1 MSRSRRLLSVLAVSS
16 LLGLAACGGEST
28 AEPDGPDAGS
38 DVTFTGDPVTILSM
52 APYDNPIL
60 DRKEILEVVEAAVK
74 KVNADGGIN
83 GSELKLVTCN
93 EGFDPNMA
101 ADCAREAVNRDVAA
115 VVGGFAGNGDVILP
129 ILEEAGIP
137 WLGTPLISA
146 GELTSA
152 VSFPLSAGAAG
163 LAGLGLQAAKDGCK
177 TVAAPSTETG
187 TASTGLGLLIGAG
200 AQAGGVKEVET
211 IRMPPNVSDYSGIAQ
226 QAQGV
231 DCVVMAAAGNVI
243 AGFAAANA
251 SLGGTTKMYVM
262 GASIS
267 QDILDAAGPVLEGIR
282 TWSTFPVAEDPIWD
296 DAKAAAPSVT
306 DGGEAGWVSL
316 INQNAWVSVVSFAN
330 FAASLDEV
338 SSQSVLAGLQ
348 AETAFDTL
356 GFTEP
361 IDFTKSF
368 FIPDFARAFNM
379 KAQWVTVED
388 GKLVPDSDEISD
400 LGEAF
405 ASMGQ

>member
-1 MSRSRRLLSVLAVSS
+1 MLRSRRLLSALAVTS
-16 LLGLAACGGEST
+16 LLTLAACGGEE
-28 AEPDGPDAGS
+28 AEADTETKS
-38 DVTFTGDPVTILSM
+38 DTTFTGDPITILSM

-60 DRKEILEVVEAAVK
+60 DRKEILEVVEGAVRH
-74 KVNADGGIN
+74 VNDNGGIA
-83 GSELKLVTCN
+83 GRELKLVTCN

-101 ADCAREAVNRDVAA
+101 ADCAREAVNREVAA

-137 WLGTPLISA
+137 WLGAPLIST
-146 GELTSA
+146 GELKSV

-177 TVAAPSTETG
+177 TIAAPSTETG

-267 QDILDAAGPVLEGIR
+267 QDIINAAGPVLEGIR
-282 TWSTFPVAEDPIWD
+282 TWSTFPVPEDPIWD
-296 DAKAAAPSVT
+296 DAKAAVPSAT
-306 DGGEAGWVSL
+306 EGKGAGWVSL
-316 INQNAWVSVVSFAN
+316 VNQNAWVSVVSFAK
-330 FAASLDEV
+330 FVEEMDDVTSTA
-338 SSQSVLAGLQ
+338 VLAALQ
-348 AETAFDTL
+348 EETAFDTL

-361 IDFTKSF
+361 IDFTTPF

-405 ASMGQ
+405 AAMGQ